1 MESTWPPEPSPS
13 TQPHAASP
21 LHASTPAATAT
32 AASEPSSAA
41 QAPPRY
47 VPTRAFVFTATG
59 TAYFRIWIVNLL
71 LTIVTIGIYSAWAK
85 VRRLRYFYGN
95 TTFDGSPFEFHG
107 RPMALFKG
115 RVIGLVLLIAYTQAA
130 HFSLVLW
137 IAVVVALF
145 ASMPWL
151 LWKSLRFRLANSS
164 YRGIRFA
171 FDGTLGQAY
180 LTFIPLMLAALG
192 PSVITVL
199 AQPQAASS
207 QAVMLH
213 FLGRL
218 YLGLGIALVLAPWF
232 YFRLK
237 AYQHRHARLGTTTF
251 AFDGKVGTA
260 YMIFVKAILI
270 AVLFIVVGVVA
281 GAMVGGSV
289 WFIGHSAALNVNPVA
304 IVAGS
309 AVGYLVL
316 VTSLVTVR
324 AMIQNFVWNHS
335 LLGGHR
341 FMSLVGRTRSF
352 RIEIVNVVLTLVTLG
367 LFWPFAVVR
376 SMRYRI
382 ESLEWSGDSGALAR
396 APGDVGIGATG
407 EETAE
412 LFGLDIA
419 L

>member
-1 MESTWPPEPSPS
+1 MESTWPPQPVSSPRPS
-13 TQPHAASP
+13 TVAGDAGP
-21 LHASTPAATAT
+21 PAATPETASRST
-32 AASEPSSAA
+32 AAAA
-41 QAPPRY
+41 PAHP
-47 VPTRAFVFTATG
+47 FVFTATG

-107 RPMALFKG
+107 RPMALLKG
-115 RVIGLVLLIAYTQAA
+115 RVIGLVLLVGYSQAA
-130 HFSLVLW
+130 RFSLMLW
-137 IAVVVALF
+137 GFIVVALL

-171 FDGTLGQAY
+171 FDGTIGHAY
-180 LTFIPLMLAALG
+180 LTFTPLMLAALG
-192 PSVITVL
+192 PGMITVL

-207 QAVMLH
+207 QAVLLH

-218 YLGLGIALVLAPWF
+218 YLGLGIALLLAPWF

-237 AYQHRHARLGTTTF
+237 AYQHRHARLGTTAF
-251 AFDGKVGTA
+251 DFDGKVGTA
-260 YMIFVKAILI
+260 YMIFAKAILI
-270 AVLFIVVGVVA
+270 AIIFVV
-281 GAMVGGSV
+281 
-289 WFIGHSAALNVNPVA
+289 VA
-304 IVAGS
+304 IVAGAIVGAPLWFLAD
-309 AVGYLVL
+309 AVGLNAKPVGIFAGVAVAYLVL
-316 VTSLVTVR
+316 ITSMVTVR

-335 LLGGHR
+335 TLGGQR
-341 FMSLVGRTRSF
+341 FLSLVGRTRSF
-352 RIEIVNVVLTLVTLG
+352 RIEIVNVFLTVVTLG

-376 SMRYRI
+376 SLRYRI
-382 ESLEWSGDSGALAR
+382 ESLEWGGDSAALAR
-396 APGDVGIGATG
+396 APGDVRIGATG

>member
-1 MESTWPPEPSPS
+1 MESTSPPEPSPS
-13 TQPHAASP
+13 TQPGAASSAT
-21 LHASTPAATAT
+21 ASTS
-32 AASEPSSAA
+32 ASTSTFGSASA
-41 QAPPRY
+41 FDQAPPRF
-47 VPTRAFVFTATG
+47 VPTRPFVFTATG

-107 RPMALFKG
+107 RPLALFKG

-130 HFSLVLW
+130 RFSLVLW
-137 IAVVVALF
+137 MVIVVALL
-145 ASMPWL
+145 ALMPWL

-171 FDGTLGQAY
+171 FDGTIRQAY

-192 PSVITVL
+192 PSIITVL

-218 YLGLGIALVLAPWF
+218 YLGLAVALVLAPWF

-270 AVLFIVVGVVA
+270 VLLFIVVGVVA
-281 GAMVGGSV
+281 GGIVGGAV
-289 WFIGHSAALNVNPVA
+289 WFIAHSAELNLNPVA

-316 VTSLVTVR
+316 ITSMVTVR

-335 LLGGHR
+335 ILGGHR

-352 RIEIVNVVLTLVTLG
+352 RIEIVNVFLTLVTLG